1 MKAKQTSPK
10 KADSTAEQVFL
21 KLRNY
26 CVYQERSQLEV
37 RLKCKEL
44 GIKKELTETLLVK
57 LLDENFLNE
66 ERFALHYAGGKF
78 RIKKWGKVKIK
89 QGLMQKG
96 VSAYCIKKALGAIPN
111 SEYQA
116 TLKKLLV
123 QKSKLL
129 HESNPLKK
137 KAQLQKFALSKGF
150 EGYLV
155 NELLGE
161 EEDF

>member
-1 MKAKQTSPK
+1 MKAKQTNPQK
-10 KADSTAEQVFL
+10 TDSNAEQVFL

-37 RLKCKEL
+37 RLKCKQL

-66 ERFALHYAGGKF
+66 ERFAMHYAGGKF
-78 RIKKWGKVKIK
+78 RIKKWGKIKIK
-89 QGLMQKG
+89 QGLLQKG
-96 VSAYCIKKALGAIPN
+96 ISTYCIKRALAAIPN

-116 TLKKLLV
+116 TLKKLLA

-137 KAQLQKFALSKGF
+137 KNQLQKFALSKGF

>member
-1 MKAKQTSPK
+1 MAKIY
-10 KADSTAEQVFL
+10 STRDVFL
-21 KLRNY
+21 EKMKKY
-26 CVYQERSQLEV
+26 CSYQERSHADVNKKLYELQLDA
-37 RLKCKEL
+37 EL
-44 GIKKELTETLLVK
+44 RDEITYELIQQ
-57 LLDENFLNE
+57 NFLNE
-66 ERFALHYAGGKF
+66 ERFARAIVRGKF
-78 RIKKWGKVKIK
+78 RMNDWGKIKIK
-89 QGLMQKG
+89 QALLQKG
-96 VSAYCIKKALGAIPN
+96 ISTYCIKKALAAIPN

-116 TLKKLLV
+116 TLKKLLA

-137 KAQLQKFALSKGF
+137 KNQLQKFALSKGF